1 VIHVRSRPGERMTED
16 DKTAREAARRRLI
29 GRAMVVGLLV
39 LVMLYVFATFRP
51 H

>member
-1 VIHVRSRPGERMTED
+1 MSDED
-16 DKTAREAARRRLI
+16 KAAQEARRRRLF
-29 GRAMVVGLLV
+29 GRAMVVGLLL

>member
-1 VIHVRSRPGERMTED
+1 MSDED
-16 DKTAREAARRRLI
+16 KASQEARRRRLL

-51 H
+51 R

>member
-1 VIHVRSRPGERMTED
+1 MSEQDNE
-16 DKTAREAARRRLI
+16 ARQAARRRLI

>member
-1 VIHVRSRPGERMTED
+1 MSND
-16 DKTAREAARRRLI
+16 DKAAQEARRRRLI
-29 GRAMVVGLLV
+29 GRAMVIGLLV